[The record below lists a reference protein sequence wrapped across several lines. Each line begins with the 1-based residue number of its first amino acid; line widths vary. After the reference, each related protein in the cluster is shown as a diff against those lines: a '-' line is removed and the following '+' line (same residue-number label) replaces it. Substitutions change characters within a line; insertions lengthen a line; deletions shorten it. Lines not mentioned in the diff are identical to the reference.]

1 MTDQAHPGNDE
12 ALRASQEAIDEA
24 KAAATEAGEA
34 DEREA
39 ARQDVPLESGAAP
52 ADGPAPAA

>member
-1 MTDQAHPGNDE
+1 MTDQAHPGNDD

-24 KAAATEAGEA
+24 KAAASDVGEA

-39 ARQDVPLESGAAP
+39 ARQDLPLESGGAA

>member
-34 DEREA
+34 DKRA
-39 ARQDVPLESGAAP
+39 AAEQDLPLESGSAA